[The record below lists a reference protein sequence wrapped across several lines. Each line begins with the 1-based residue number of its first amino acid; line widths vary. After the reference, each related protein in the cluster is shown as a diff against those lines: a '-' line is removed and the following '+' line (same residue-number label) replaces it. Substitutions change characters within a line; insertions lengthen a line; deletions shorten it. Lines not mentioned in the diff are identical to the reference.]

1 MNNMQ
6 DIDDLEISNGYSE
19 IDIRDLFKVLWLGKY
34 TIIAITTVFAVASI
48 FYALSIPNQ
57 YKATALLAPSKTESS
72 GLPSSFGQLG
82 GLASLAGVN
91 LNSSLSNETQMAK
104 AIMVSWNF
112 IEAFIKNNNLA
123 VELVAVESWNQ
134 KTNELQINNEI
145 YDVKNKKWLVE
156 KPSSWSLFKSFSSR
170 LSVLD
175 TNAGFLSIS
184 IEHYSPHV
192 AKKWLDLYIA
202 EINKYMQELQVS
214 KVNNN
219 INYLEQQIESTS
231 IAEMKVVFF
240 TIIEEQIKNEMLAK
254 ASPDYIF
261 TPVSASM
268 LPEEKSQPA
277 RAIIC
282 IVLTLV
288 GGILSVLIVL
298 VRQYVFRSKNL

>member
-72 GLPSSFGQLG
+72 GLPSSFSQLG

-192 AKKWLDLYIA
+192 AKEWLDLYIA